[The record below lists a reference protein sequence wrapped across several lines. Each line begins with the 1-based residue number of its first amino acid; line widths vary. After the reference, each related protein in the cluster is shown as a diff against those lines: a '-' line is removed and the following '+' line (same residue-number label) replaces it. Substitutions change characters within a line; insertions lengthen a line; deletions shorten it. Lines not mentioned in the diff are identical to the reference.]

1 MKKFG
6 RFRIATVATLSAT
19 ALALTA
25 CSSSDGG
32 DGNGSSNK
40 AVGGLEIDVKPTGDY
55 NEKERDEIKDGGEL
69 TLALGELTEQQNN
82 FHANMTVDTRTVW
95 SWYNPQMALY
105 DGDGHYT
112 PNPAYL
118 DSVDES
124 TEGDKTV
131 VTYDINDDATF
142 NDGTPIDW
150 TAFENTWR
158 FNNGKDMDVQ
168 VNSTDGYELIESV
181 EKGENDKEAVVTF
194 EGPYPW
200 WQGLFN
206 DILHPA
212 IDTAEKFD
220 QEYLGK
226 LNPQYGAGP
235 FKVDNADF
243 RGGTVSFVPNEKWW
257 GDEPKLDK
265 VSYRVMESQATIN
278 AFQAGEID
286 AAGVGSKNNL
296 TIAADMGD
304 SIDVRAATRPASVL
318 FTLNS
323 KAPQLADKDVRHAV
337 FAAIDRAQLA
347 EIRYNGLGYEE
358 EMPGSLTLYPTQDD
372 YKDNLSEVLEYDV
385 EEAKS
390 LLEDA
395 GYSEGDD
402 GYYAKDGDKLSLR
415 YVLIGDDE
423 VSKSTATAVQKMLKD
438 AGIELKIEERPSSD
452 FSKITS
458 ERDFD
463 LLLSGFA
470 ASDPFGPAF
479 FGQTYAS
486 DSTLNKSGTGT
497 EEFDKKIE
505 EMQKLP
511 TRDEQIERINELESE
526 AFEEY
531 GLLPYAN
538 GPQMVGLK
546 KGIAN
551 MGALGFA
558 IIPKENIGWEK

>member
-1 MKKFG
+1 MASKS
-6 RFRIATVATLSAT
+6 T
-19 ALALTA
+19 
-25 CSSSDGG
+25 SSHPVTTT
-32 DGNGSSNK
+32 K
-40 AVGGLEIDVKPTGDY
+40 
-55 NEKERDEIKDGGEL
+55 KERDEIKDGGEL
-69 TLALGELTEQQNN
+69 SLSLGELTEQQND
-82 FHANMTVDTRTVW
+82 FHANMTTDTRTVW
-95 SWYNPQMALY
+95 GWYNPQMALY
-105 DGDGHYT
+105 DGEGNYT

-118 DSVDES
+118 DSVEES

-158 FNNGKDMDVQ
+158 FNNGKDSEVQ

-194 EGPYPW
+194 GTPYPW

-206 DILHPA
+206 NILHPA
-212 IDTAEKFD
+212 IDTAEKFNE
-220 QEYLGK
+220 EYLGK

-235 FKVDNADF
+235 FKVDNVDF

-265 VSYRVMESQATIN
+265 VSYRVMEDQATIN

-286 AAGVGSKNNL
+286 VAGVGSKNNL

-304 SIDVRAATRPASVL
+304 AIDVRAATRPASVL

-337 FAAIDRAQLA
+337 FSAIDRAQLA

-358 EMPGSLTLYPTQDD
+358 ELPGSLTLFPIQDG
-372 YKDNLSEVLEYDV
+372 YQDNLSEVLEYDV

-390 LLEDA
+390 LLEGA

-452 FSKITS
+452 FSKIIS

-463 LLLSGFA
+463 LLLSGFGS
-470 ASDPFGPAF
+470 SDPFGPAY
-479 FGQTYAS
+479 FGQFYGST
-486 DSTLNKSGTGT
+486 STLNKSGTGT

>member
-1 MKKFG
+1 
-6 RFRIATVATLSAT
+6 
-19 ALALTA
+19 
-25 CSSSDGG
+25 
-32 DGNGSSNK
+32 
-40 AVGGLEIDVKPTGDY
+40 
-55 NEKERDEIKDGGEL
+55 
-69 TLALGELTEQQNN
+69 
-82 FHANMTVDTRTVW
+82 MTTDTRTVW
-95 SWYNPQMALY
+95 GWYNPQMALY
-105 DGDGHYT
+105 DGEGHYT

-118 DSVDES
+118 DSVEES

-158 FNNGKDMDVQ
+158 FNNGKNTDVQ

-200 WQGLFN
+200 WQRLFN
-206 DILHPA
+206 SILHPA
-212 IDTAEKFD
+212 IDTAEKFNE
-220 QEYLGK
+220 EYLGK

-235 FKVDNADF
+235 FKVDNVDF

-257 GDEPKLDK
+257 GDKPKLDK
-265 VSYRVMESQATIN
+265 VSYRVMEDQATIN

-286 AAGVGSKNNL
+286 VAGVGSKNNL

-337 FAAIDRAQLA
+337 FSAIDRAQLA

-358 EMPGSLTLYPTQDD
+358 EMPGSLTLFPIQDG
-372 YKDNLSEVLEYDV
+372 YQDNLSEVLEYDV

-390 LLEDA
+390 LLEGA

-452 FSKITS
+452 FSKIIS

-463 LLLSGFA
+463 LLLSGFGS
-470 ASDPFGPAF
+470 SDPFGPAY
-479 FGQTYAS
+479 FGQFYGST
-486 DSTLNKSGTGT
+486 STLNKSGTGS
-497 EEFDKKIE
+497 EEFDKKID

-511 TRDEQIERINELESE
+511 TRDEQVKRVNELESE

>member
-25 CSSSDGG
+25 CSGSGGG
-32 DGNGSSNK
+32 DSSNK
-40 AVGGLEIDVKPTGDY
+40 AVGGLEIDVKPSGDY

-69 TLALGELTEQQNN
+69 SLSLGELTEQQND
-82 FHANMTVDTRTVW
+82 FHANMTTDTRTVW
-95 SWYNPQMALY
+95 GWYNPQMALY
-105 DGDGHYT
+105 DGEGNYT

-118 DSVDES
+118 DSVEES

-158 FNNGKDMDVQ
+158 FNNGKDSEVQ

-194 EGPYPW
+194 GTPYPW

-206 DILHPA
+206 NILHPA
-212 IDTAEKFD
+212 IDTAEKFNE
-220 QEYLGK
+220 EYLGK

-235 FKVDNADF
+235 FKVDNVDF

-265 VSYRVMESQATIN
+265 VSYRVMEDQATIN

-286 AAGVGSKNNL
+286 VAGVGSKNNL

-304 SIDVRAATRPASVL
+304 AIDVRAATRPASVL

-337 FAAIDRAQLA
+337 FSAIDRAQLA

-358 EMPGSLTLYPTQDD
+358 ELPGSLTLFPIQDG
-372 YKDNLSEVLEYDV
+372 YQDNLSEVLEYDV

-390 LLEDA
+390 LLEGA

-452 FSKITS
+452 FSKIIS

-463 LLLSGFA
+463 LLLSGFGS
-470 ASDPFGPAF
+470 SDPFGPAY
-479 FGQTYAS
+479 FGQFYGST
-486 DSTLNKSGTGT
+486 STLNKSGTGS
-497 EEFDKKIE
+497 EEFDKKID

-511 TRDEQIERINELESE
+511 TRDEQVKRVNELESE